1 MRFGKANGW
10 GLVALGVFLVVLQIV
25 LISMPQTDRK
35 VSPSPNPPV
44 VAERKISFLPSVLG
58 GICILVGAAF
68 ILTSKGDKRGGST
81 SSVMWHLNCSTV
93 PKCF

>member
-10 GLVALGVFLVVLQIV
+10 SLVALGVFLVVLQIV

-35 VSPSPNPPV
+35 ASPSPNPPV

-68 ILTSKGDKRGGST
+68 ILTSKGDTREAGAR
-81 SSVMWHLNCSTV
+81 
-93 PKCF
+93 PR